1 MHAKMT
7 RDRKKCF
14 IATIEKTIE
23 DLENEN
29 NRMRSLLSKLA
40 ASKFSQLVTPV
51 HSPALSSSQG
61 PHIPDD
67 EAAAYSPCVDDNSV
81 ENEKPPKR
89 ACHGFSLDN

>member
-1 MHAKMT
+1 MT

-29 NRMRSLLSKLA
+29 NRMRGLLSKLS

-51 HSPALSSSQG
+51 SSPELKSSEG
-61 PHIPDD
+61 PQIVED
-67 EAAAYSPCVDDNSV
+67 EAMSPKTQLADSTNDN
-81 ENEKPPKR
+81 KPRKK
-89 ACHGFSLDN
+89 ACHGFSLDG

>member
-29 NRMRSLLSKLA
+29 NRMRSLLSKLS

-51 HSPALSSSQG
+51 HSPQLTSSQG

-67 EAAAYSPCVDDNSV
+67 EVTYSPGADDAVDDR
-81 ENEKPPKR
+81 EKPPKR
-89 ACHGFSLDN
+89 ACHGFSLDT